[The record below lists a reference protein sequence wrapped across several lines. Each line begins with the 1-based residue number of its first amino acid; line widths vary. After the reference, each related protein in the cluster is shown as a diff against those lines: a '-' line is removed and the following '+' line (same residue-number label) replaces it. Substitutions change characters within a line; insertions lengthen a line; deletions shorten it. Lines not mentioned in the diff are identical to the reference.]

1 MPEFDRTLVPA
12 PGDRRGFALVIV
24 LWLFVTLFVLGAEFA
39 QEMRQDAQAT
49 VNFADETQS
58 YYLASAAA
66 NLTFYRLLEDHRQR
80 EFGQKQVGEGGEPE
94 PPLVSIDGLWHSIDL
109 WGAPLSVRVVDESGK
124 IAINWVDETV
134 LRHVMGNL
142 GVPPDEADIIADSI
156 LDWRDTDD
164 EKRVNGAEGEYYSG
178 LDRPYVA
185 KNAPIDALEE
195 ILMIRGVTPDLYYGG
210 TQDHPIGLKDIFT
223 VFRPPSGD
231 QGKPGKLNVRYMTPE
246 VLRAFFGLDREELA
260 QLLDTRTGGQAPGLL
275 DVLTAKL
282 GNPVLGEMVEDQERA
297 SLLAVEV
304 QAKLP
309 TSRVAAHIGA
319 VVDIEE
325 SSDGIYVQRWMD
337 QLPPVD
343 ASEGSSSTVGSG
355 AGAA

>member
-1 MPEFDRTLVPA
+1 MLALPGTPVPA
-12 PGDRRGFALVIV
+12 SGDRRGFALVIV

-66 NLTFYRLLEDHRQR
+66 NLTFYRLLQVHREQALGQ
-80 EFGQKQVGEGGEPE
+80 GQKQVGEGGEPE
-94 PPLVSIDGLWHSIDL
+94 PPLVSTDGLWHSVDL
-109 WGAPLSVRVVDESGK
+109 WGAPVSVRVVDEGGK
-124 IAINWVDETV
+124 IAINWVDQTV

-142 GVPPDEADIIADSI
+142 GVPPDEADVIADSI
-156 LDWRDTDD
+156 VDWRDTDD
-164 EKRVNGAEGEYYSG
+164 EKRVNGAESEYYSG

-223 VFRPPSGD
+223 VFRPPN
-231 QGKPGKLNVRYMTPE
+231 GKLNVRYMTPE
-246 VLRAFFGLDREELA
+246 VLRAFFALDREELT
-260 QLLDTRTGGQAPGLL
+260 QLLDTRTGGQAPGML
-275 DVLTAKL
+275 DVLMAKL

-325 SSDGIYVQRWMD
+325 SSDGIFVQRWMD

-343 ASEGSSSTVGSG
+343 ASEGSSSAVGSG
-355 AGAA
+355 AGAT